1 MTEHSGQPLAS
12 RMRPRTLAELLGQ
25 EHLLGPGRP
34 LRQAVDCGRLHSMI
48 LWGPPGCG
56 KTTLAALLARAVAAE
71 LRSLSAVLAGVREV
85 REAVAAAQ
93 RLRTES
99 GRGSVLFIDEVHRFN
114 KAQQDAFLPFVED
127 GTVTLIGATTENPAF
142 ALNNALLSRAR
153 VYLLRPLQRQHL
165 QAILA
170 RALSEPQ
177 WGLAGRLLM
186 DEQTRQAL
194 AGYAEGDA
202 RVALTLLEIA
212 ADLSEPPSGGG
223 PARLDT
229 QALVALS
236 EASPRRFDRGGDI
249 YYDQIS
255 ALHKSIRGSSPD
267 GALYWLA
274 RMLDG
279 GCDPAYLARRL
290 VRVASEDVGVADPRA
305 LAVALDAW
313 SACERL
319 GRPEGDLA
327 LAQAAVYLA
336 CAPKSNALYR
346 AFQQAAE
353 QVLEAGSLPVP
364 DHLRNAPTRLARS
377 LGHGRGYRYAHDEP
391 GAFAAGEHY
400 LPPELGEIRFYQP
413 TDRGLEIR
421 IGEKLRHLRELDR
434 AARSRK

>member
-1 MTEHSGQPLAS
+1 
-12 RMRPRTLAELLGQ
+12 
-25 EHLLGPGRP
+25 
-34 LRQAVDCGRLHSMI
+34 
-48 LWGPPGCG
+48 
-56 KTTLAALLARAVAAE
+56 
-71 LRSLSAVLAGVREV
+71 
-85 REAVAAAQ
+85 
-93 RLRTES
+93 
-99 GRGSVLFIDEVHRFN
+99 
-114 KAQQDAFLPFVED
+114 
-127 GTVTLIGATTENPAF
+127 
-142 ALNNALLSRAR
+142 
-153 VYLLRPLQRQHL
+153 
-165 QAILA
+165 
-170 RALSEPQ
+170 
-177 WGLAGRLLM
+177 
-186 DEQTRQAL
+186 
-194 AGYAEGDA
+194 
-202 RVALTLLEIA
+202 
-212 ADLSEPPSGGG
+212 
-223 PARLDT
+223 
-229 QALVALS
+229 LVALS

>member
-1 MTEHSGQPLAS
+1 
-12 RMRPRTLAELLGQ
+12 MRPRTLAELLGQ

>member
-1 MTEHSGQPLAS
+1 
-12 RMRPRTLAELLGQ
+12 
-25 EHLLGPGRP
+25 
-34 LRQAVDCGRLHSMI
+34 
-48 LWGPPGCG
+48 
-56 KTTLAALLARAVAAE
+56 
-71 LRSLSAVLAGVREV
+71 
-85 REAVAAAQ
+85 
-93 RLRTES
+93 
-99 GRGSVLFIDEVHRFN
+99 
-114 KAQQDAFLPFVED
+114 
-127 GTVTLIGATTENPAF
+127 
-142 ALNNALLSRAR
+142 
-153 VYLLRPLQRQHL
+153 
-165 QAILA
+165 
-170 RALSEPQ
+170 
-177 WGLAGRLLM
+177 M

-212 ADLSEPPSGGG
+212 ADLAEPPSGGG

-305 LAVALDAW
+305 LSVALDAW